1 MQKTKKTIAIVLAA
15 GKGSRMGSQIQ
26 KQYLELEGHPLLYYS
41 LEAFENSSVDSIVLV
56 TGNGEEGFC
65 RNHIV
70 EAYGFTKIVA
80 IVPGGKER
88 YHSVYEGLK
97 AAYCC
102 DNILI
107 HDGARPC
114 IAKNMIEAAIDG
126 AERYGACVVGMPVK
140 DTIKVIDQEGN
151 ASYTPDRNSLW
162 MVQTPQAFSYDLIKS
177 AYDKL
182 FENISLQQ
190 GITDDAM
197 VVETITQHK
206 VHLIKGSYE
215 NIKVTTPEDLEI
227 AKAFLRRRMISKNS
241 SSNYK

>member
-26 KQYLELEGHPLLYYS
+26 KQYLELEGRPLLYYS

-97 AAYCC
+97 AAYGC

>member
-1 MQKTKKTIAIVLAA
+1 
-15 GKGSRMGSQIQ
+15 
-26 KQYLELEGHPLLYYS
+26 
-41 LEAFENSSVDSIVLV
+41 
-56 TGNGEEGFC
+56 
-65 RNHIV
+65 
-70 EAYGFTKIVA
+70 
-80 IVPGGKER
+80 
-88 YHSVYEGLK
+88 
-97 AAYCC
+97 
-102 DNILI
+102 
-107 HDGARPC
+107 
-114 IAKNMIEAAIDG
+114 
-126 AERYGACVVGMPVK
+126 
-140 DTIKVIDQEGN
+140 
-151 ASYTPDRNSLW
+151 

-227 AKAFLRRRMISKNS
+227 AKTFLRRRMISKNS

>member
-97 AAYCC
+97 AAYGC

-162 MVQTPQAFSYDLIKS
+162 MVQTPQAFSYGLIKS

-227 AKAFLRRRMISKNS
+227 AKTFLRRRMISKNS